1 MAAPST
7 ASTRTFCAAFLFLI
21 AIAISMVEHHA
32 VAAAAPAGMTFTG
45 RRGLQ
50 GAAVPKR
57 KNGGDIK
64 HSLQLLPRAD
74 VVLRNASLADRLAA
88 LAQHDATRIQ
98 ALNTQINEAINV
110 ADRNVNESSQ
120 FSSSAKFRVNAGPGI
135 YMMEV
140 TIGTPALTFPLIM
153 DTGSQLVWMQCQPC
167 QACVTQ
173 DTPPFVP
180 ASSSTFATLPCSSAA
195 CQSLPGQC
203 QSDSSC
209 HYTYSYASQASTQ
222 GQLGTDTLT
231 LLSTD
236 GTSTAFP
243 GLAFGCGYN
252 NQGEYGGAA
261 GLVGMGQSA
270 LSLPSQLGQ
279 ALGGKKFSYCLV
291 SPTGSSSSS
300 KATTLVMGEAATE
313 GASSM
318 GFTPMLANPAVVAAL
333 YYIDVIGFSVNNQR
347 LNIPA
352 GTFSI
357 ESNGG
362 GGMILDSGTTYT
374 YVPNAAFVALQQ
386 AFDATVKLP
395 RYTGHPYLPLCYTT
409 GGQAS
414 TAIPPLSLHM
424 QGLDL
429 ALPLE
434 NYFIPVDNQGN
445 YCLAMI
451 PTSGGLQ
458 IVGNMLHQN
467 YKVLYDL
474 DNSRIGFAH
483 QSCQ

>member
-1 MAAPST
+1 MAASEG
-7 ASTRTFCAAFLFLI
+7 AITFLLIFLI
-21 AIAISMVEHHA
+21 AIANLLHD
-32 VAAAAPAGMTFTG
+32 AAADNINMAFIG

-50 GAAVPKR
+50 DATPTKSR
-57 KNGGDIK
+57 NSSDIQ
-64 HSLQLLPRAD
+64 HSVRLLPRSD
-74 VVLRNASLADRLAA
+74 VVPRNATLAERLAT

-98 ALNTQINEAINV
+98 ALNTQLNEAIV
-110 ADRNVNESSQ
+110 ARRNNESSQ
-120 FSSSAKFRVNAGPGI
+120 FSSSAKFSVNAGPGL
-135 YMMEV
+135 YMMEI
-140 TIGTPALTFPLIM
+140 TIGTPAQTFAMIM

-167 QACVTQ
+167 QACVNQ
-173 DTPPFVP
+173 DRAPFVP
-180 ASSSTFATLPCSSAA
+180 VSSSTYATLPCSSAA

-209 HYTYSYASQASTQ
+209 RYTYSYASQASTQ

-261 GLVGMGQSA
+261 GLVGMGQSV

-291 SPTGSSSSS
+291 SPTDTSSS
-300 KATTLVMGEAATE
+300 KGTTLLMGETAAE
-313 GASSM
+313 NASSM
-318 GFTPMLANPAVVAAL
+318 GFTSMLVNPAVMAAL
-333 YYIDVIGFSVNNQR
+333 YYIDVLGFSVNNQR

-357 ESNGG
+357 DSTGG

-386 AFDATVKLP
+386 AFDASVRLP
-395 RYTGHPYLPLCYTT
+395 RYTGHPYLPLCYATS
-409 GGQAS
+409 GQPS
-414 TAIPPLSLHM
+414 TAIPPLTLHM

-429 ALPLE
+429 AIPLE
-434 NYFIPVDNQGN
+434 NYFIPVDNQAN

-451 PTSGGLQ
+451 PTAGGLQ
-458 IVGNMLHQN
+458 IVGNILHQN
-467 YKVLYDL
+467 YKVLYDI
-474 DNSRIGFAH
+474 DNAQIGFA
-483 QSCQ
+483 SRAC